1 MNKTIHKRKIKA
13 GVPPGTLIHIGEE
26 KVEKVSITV
35 IDYNEENLREKEIKN
50 IKDIIPL
57 KEKPTITWVNING
70 IHNVEIIE
78 KIGDIFNLHPLLLED
93 IMNTGQRP
101 KMENFEEYI
110 FVVLKMIRYD
120 DREDEVIVE
129 QVSLILGPN
138 YVVSFQEVE
147 GDVFETIRERL
158 RNAKGRIR
166 KKGADYLLYALI
178 DAIVDNYFI
187 ILEKFGER
195 IEDIE
200 EELISESKVETLHAI
215 QKIRREMIYLRK
227 SVWPLREVVNSLQ
240 REESVMIEKSTDIFL
255 RDVYDHTIQVIDSI
269 ESYRDVVSGM
279 LDLYLSS
286 ISNKMNEVMKILTIF
301 AAIFIPLTFIA
312 GIYGMNFN
320 FMPELNW
327 RWGYFGVLIFM
338 VFVGVT
344 MLIYFKRKKW
354 M

>member
-1 MNKTIHKRKIKA
+1 MNKIINKQKMKA
-13 GVPPGTLIHIGEE
+13 GAPPGTLIHIGEE
-26 KVEKVSITV
+26 KVEKVSIEV
-35 IDYNEENLREKEIKN
+35 IDYDEENLKEKEIEN

-57 KEKPTITWVNING
+57 KEKPTVTWINING
-70 IHNVEIIE
+70 IHDVEIIK
-78 KIGDIFNLHPLLLED
+78 KIGDIFKLHPLLMED

-101 KMENFEEYI
+101 KMQNFEDYI
-110 FVVLKMIRYD
+110 FVVLKMLHYND
-120 DREDEVIVE
+120 KEGKVIVE
-129 QVSLILGPN
+129 QVSLILGQN
-138 YVVSFQEVE
+138 YVISFQEVE
-147 GDVFETIRERL
+147 GDVFETIRDRL

-187 ILEKFGER
+187 ILENFGER

-215 QKIRREMIYLRK
+215 QRIKREMIYLRK
-227 SVWPLREVVNSLQ
+227 SVWPLREVVNSLE
-240 REESVMIEKSTDIFL
+240 REESTMIEKSTDIFL

-327 RWGYFGVLIFM
+327 RWGYFGIIIFM
-338 VFVGVT
+338 LSVGIT
-344 MLIYFKRKKW
+344 MLVYFKRKKW
-354 M
+354 L

>member
-1 MNKTIHKRKIKA
+1 MNKIKYTRKIKA
-13 GVPPGTLIHIGEE
+13 GAPPGTLIHIGEE
-26 KVEKVSITV
+26 KVEKVSIRV
-35 IDYNEENLREKEIKN
+35 IDYDEENLKEKEIEK

-57 KEKPTITWVNING
+57 KEKPTVTWINVNG
-70 IHNVEIIE
+70 IHDVEIIE
-78 KIGDIFNLHPLLLED
+78 KIGDIFDLHPLLMED

-110 FVVLKMIRYD
+110 FVVLKMLRYD
-120 DREDEVIVE
+120 DREYEVIVE

-138 YVVSFQEVE
+138 YLISFQEVE
-147 GDVFETIRERL
+147 GDVFETIRERI
-158 RNAKGRIR
+158 RNKKGRIR

-195 IEDIE
+195 IEGIE

-215 QKIRREMIYLRK
+215 QRIKREMIHLRK
-227 SVWPLREVVNSLQ
+227 SVWPLREVVNSLE
-240 REESVMIEKSTDIFL
+240 REESKMIEKSTDIFL
-255 RDVYDHTIQVIDSI
+255 RDLYDHTIQVIDSI
-269 ESYRDVVSGM
+269 ESYRDVVAGM

-286 ISNKMNEVMKILTIF
+286 LSNKMNEVMKTLTIF

-327 RWGYFGVLIFM
+327 RWGYFSILIFM
-338 VFVGVT
+338 AFVGVT
-344 MLIYFKRKKW
+344 LLIYFKRKKW